1 MTPADHHLGDRL
13 AALVDGELGH
23 DARERVLAHLAT
35 CEGCK
40 AEADAQRRLKNV
52 FSAAAPPPPSAGF
65 LARLQGLPAADILG
79 PQGPDDLGLGPGP
92 GGPGASPAERGE
104 LGALTVAGL
113 PGGSER
119 SPWAFEYLPVSGG
132 SGRGPLTPQRGFRIH
147 ETPRVDRRERL
158 DGTERERAERER
170 SASRGRRFAFAAA
183 GAFSLAALAFGGTL
197 ASGATGGTTGAG
209 GDSPSANSV
218 RSTGSAGSG
227 AGLRDTRRR
236 GGESR
241 SGALSSRTA
250 PGPTF
255 APATARGAAA
265 PGARLTA
272 PVSLLQRSASSPLSP
287 LSALHPRRLSP
298 SMDLAGWSGQD
309 SAAKALRAL
318 SGDGKAAS
326 KADGSPP
333 APGAR
338 PTQRAAG
345 QDDPMVLRSLPGR
358 APLATGSGPAPAAA
372 TATPAGR

>member
-1 MTPADHHLGDRL
+1 MTPAEHHLGDRL

-52 FSAAAPPPPSAGF
+52 FSAAAPPPPSEGF
-65 LARLQGLPAADILG
+65 LARLQGLPASDVLG
-79 PQGPDDLGLGPGP
+79 PQGPDDFGPGP

-104 LGALTVAGL
+104 LGALAVAGL
-113 PGGSER
+113 SGGSER
-119 SPWAFEYLPVSGG
+119 SPWAFEYLPVSGD

-147 ETPRVDRRERL
+147 ETPRVDRPERL
-158 DGTERERAERER
+158 GTTERERAERER

-197 ASGATGGTTGAG
+197 ASGATGGGTGAG

-218 RSTGSAGSG
+218 RSTGSTGSG
-227 AGLRDTRRR
+227 TGLRDTRRR
-236 GGESR
+236 GGEPR
-241 SGALSSRTA
+241 SGTLSSRTA

-255 APATARGAAA
+255 APAATARGAAA
-265 PGARLTA
+265 PSAGLTA
-272 PVSLLQRSASSPLSP
+272 PVSLLQRSASAQLSP

-298 SMDLAGWSGQD
+298 SMDLAGWSKQD
-309 SAAKALRAL
+309 SPEDALRAL
-318 SGDGKAAS
+318 SGKGKS
-326 KADGSPP
+326 SPKAPGGGQN

-338 PTQRAAG
+338 QAQRAPG
-345 QDDPMVLRSLPGR
+345 QDDPTVLRSLPGR
-358 APLATGSGPAPAAA
+358 APLATGADPAPASAA
-372 TATPAGR
+372 ATPAGR